1 MRLNITSGD
10 YFNNYIKTKENGIFL
25 PFNESILIGPVDI
38 NIFSS
43 KFINIRSNY
52 HEVSKDEYLNKLN
65 NIVNPNYINTFD
77 EINLW
82 FGEDTFCV
90 INLIT
95 ILAYLEQIK
104 YSGIIYYTRIDDY
117 TNETIK
123 EKELI
128 KLGIFNKVYET
139 VILNKTF
146 IQTNISFIDT
156 TITNYLDLHNGIDNV
171 SNYIKNNLNL
181 DDNTLL
187 INSLNNSKDLGL
199 SDVII
204 QKLINKFKYEYY
216 ELYYNNE
223 LISNIKLNLGN
234 NIMTYKIINKDDI
247 ILSFLNHDFIDSVD
261 NVPFIKSRIDNMNKF
276 NKTVIDYP
284 TDNYSLKKVFKAIL

>member
-146 IQTNISFIDT
+146 IQTDISFIDT

-247 ILSFLNHDFIDSVD
+247 ILNFLNHDFIDNVD

-276 NKTVIDYP
+276 NETVIDYP
-284 TDNYSLKKVFKAIL
+284 TDNYSLKKIIKAIL

>member
-128 KLGIFNKVYET
+128 KLGSFNKVYET

-146 IQTNISFIDT
+146 IQTDISFIDT
-156 TITNYLDLHNGIDNV
+156 TITNYLDLHKGLDNV
-171 SNYIKNNLNL
+171 SKYIKINLDL

-187 INSLNNSKDLGL
+187 INSLNNSKNLGL

-204 QKLINKFKYEYY
+204 QKIINKFKYEYY
-216 ELYYNNE
+216 ELYYNNV

>member
-25 PFNESILIGPVDI
+25 PFNESILTGPVDI

-43 KFINIRSNY
+43 KFINLRSNY
-52 HEVSKDEYLNKLN
+52 HEVSNDEYLNKLS

-104 YSGIIYYTRIDDY
+104 YSGIIYYTRLDDY
-117 TNETIK
+117 TNKIIK

-156 TITNYLDLHNGIDNV
+156 TITNYLDLHNGLDNV
-171 SNYIKNNLNL
+171 SKYIKNNFDL

-204 QKLINKFKYEYY
+204 QKIINKFKYEYY
-216 ELYYNNE
+216 ELYYKNV
-223 LISNIKLNLGN
+223 LISKIKLNLGN

-247 ILSFLNHDFIDSVD
+247 ILNFLNHDFIDNVD

-276 NKTVIDYP
+276 NETVINYP
-284 TDNYSLKKVFKAIL
+284 TDNYSLKKIFKAIL

>member
-146 IQTNISFIDT
+146 IQTDISFIDT

-247 ILSFLNHDFIDSVD
+247 ILNFLNHDFIDNVD

>member
-25 PFNESILIGPVDI
+25 PFNESILTGPVDI

-52 HEVSKDEYLNKLN
+52 HEVSNDEYLNKLN

-117 TNETIK
+117 TNEIIK

-146 IQTNISFIDT
+146 IQTDISFIDT
-156 TITNYLDLHNGIDNV
+156 TITNYLDLHNGLDNV
-171 SNYIKNNLNL
+171 SKYIKNNLDL

-204 QKLINKFKYEYY
+204 QKIINRFKYEYY
-216 ELYYNNE
+216 ELYYNNV

-234 NIMTYKIINKDDI
+234 NIMTYKIINKDDT
-247 ILSFLNHDFIDSVD
+247 ILNFLNHDFIDNVD

>member
-25 PFNESILIGPVDI
+25 PFNESILTGPVDI

-146 IQTNISFIDT
+146 IQTDISFIDT

-216 ELYYNNE
+216 ELYYNNG

>member
-25 PFNESILIGPVDI
+25 PFNESILTGPVDI

-146 IQTNISFIDT
+146 IQTDISFIDT

>member
-146 IQTNISFIDT
+146 IQTDISFIDT

-204 QKLINKFKYEYY
+204 QKIINKFKYEYY
-216 ELYYNNE
+216 ELYYNNV
-223 LISNIKLNLGN
+223 LISKIKLNLGN

-247 ILSFLNHDFIDSVD
+247 ILNFLNHDFIDNVD

-276 NKTVIDYP
+276 NETVIDYP
-284 TDNYSLKKVFKAIL
+284 TDNYSLKKIIKAIL

>member
-25 PFNESILIGPVDI
+25 PFNESIITGPVDI
-38 NIFSS
+38 HIFSS

-52 HEVSKDEYLNKLN
+52 HEVSKDEYLNKLS

-117 TNETIK
+117 TNEIIK

-146 IQTNISFIDT
+146 IQTDISFIDT
-156 TITNYLDLHNGIDNV
+156 TITNYLDLHNGLDNV
-171 SNYIKNNLNL
+171 SKYIQNNLDL

-204 QKLINKFKYEYY
+204 QKIINKFKYEYY
-216 ELYYNNE
+216 VLYYNNV

-234 NIMTYKIINKDDI
+234 NIMTYKIINKHDI
-247 ILSFLNHDFIDSVD
+247 ILNFLNHDFIDSVD

>member
-25 PFNESILIGPVDI
+25 PFNESILTGPVDI

-52 HEVSKDEYLNKLN
+52 HAVSKDEYLNKLS

-117 TNETIK
+117 TNKIIK

-146 IQTNISFIDT
+146 IQTDISFIDT
-156 TITNYLDLHNGIDNV
+156 TITNYLDLHNGLDNV
-171 SNYIKNNLNL
+171 SKYIKNNLDL

-187 INSLNNSKDLGL
+187 INSLNNSKNLGL

-204 QKLINKFKYEYY
+204 QKIINKFKYEYY
-216 ELYYNNE
+216 ELYYKNV
-223 LISNIKLNLGN
+223 LISKIKLNLGN

-247 ILSFLNHDFIDSVD
+247 ILNFLNHDFIDNVD

-276 NKTVIDYP
+276 NETVIDYP
-284 TDNYSLKKVFKAIL
+284 TDNYSLEKIIKAIL

>member
-10 YFNNYIKTKENGIFL
+10 YFNNYIKTIKNGIFL
-25 PFNESILIGPVDI
+25 PFNESILTGPVDI

-52 HEVSKDEYLNKLN
+52 HEVSKDEYLNKLS

-117 TNETIK
+117 TNEIIK

-128 KLGIFNKVYET
+128 KLGIFNKVYEI

-146 IQTNISFIDT
+146 LQTDISFIDT
-156 TITNYLDLHNGIDNV
+156 TITNYLDLHNGLDNV
-171 SNYIKNNLNL
+171 SKYIKNNLDL

-199 SDVII
+199 SDLII
-204 QKLINKFKYEYY
+204 QKIINKFKYEYY
-216 ELYYNNE
+216 ELYYNNV

-234 NIMTYKIINKDDI
+234 NIMTYKIINRDDI

-284 TDNYSLKKVFKAIL
+284 TDNYSLKKVYKAIL

>member
-25 PFNESILIGPVDI
+25 PFNESILTGPVDI

-52 HEVSKDEYLNKLN
+52 HAVSKDEYLNKLS

-117 TNETIK
+117 TNKIIK

-146 IQTNISFIDT
+146 IQTDISFIDT
-156 TITNYLDLHNGIDNV
+156 TITNYLDLHNGLDNV
-171 SNYIKNNLNL
+171 SKYIKNNLDL

-204 QKLINKFKYEYY
+204 QKIINKFKYEYY
-216 ELYYNNE
+216 ELYYNNV
-223 LISNIKLNLGN
+223 LISKIKLNLGN

-247 ILSFLNHDFIDSVD
+247 ILNFLNHDFIDNVD

-276 NKTVIDYP
+276 NETVIDYP
-284 TDNYSLKKVFKAIL
+284 TDNYSLKKIIKAIL

>member
-146 IQTNISFIDT
+146 IQTDISFIDT

-276 NKTVIDYP
+276 NETVIDYP

>member
-25 PFNESILIGPVDI
+25 PFNESILTGPVDI

-52 HEVSKDEYLNKLN
+52 HAVSKDEYLNKLS

-117 TNETIK
+117 TNKIIK

-146 IQTNISFIDT
+146 IQTDISFIDT
-156 TITNYLDLHNGIDNV
+156 TITNYLDLHNGLDNV
-171 SNYIKNNLNL
+171 SKYIKNNLDL

-204 QKLINKFKYEYY
+204 QKIINKFKYEYY
-216 ELYYNNE
+216 ELYYKNV
-223 LISNIKLNLGN
+223 LISKIKLNLGN

-247 ILSFLNHDFIDSVD
+247 ILNFLNHDFIDNVD

-276 NKTVIDYP
+276 NETVIDYP
-284 TDNYSLKKVFKAIL
+284 TDNYSLKKIIKAIL

>member
-25 PFNESILIGPVDI
+25 PFNESILTGPVDI

-43 KFINIRSNY
+43 KFINLRSNY
-52 HEVSKDEYLNKLN
+52 HEVSNDEYLNKLS

-104 YSGIIYYTRIDDY
+104 YSGIIYYTRLDDY
-117 TNETIK
+117 TNKIIK

-156 TITNYLDLHNGIDNV
+156 TITNYLDLHNGLDNV
-171 SNYIKNNLNL
+171 SKYIINNFDL

-204 QKLINKFKYEYY
+204 QKIINKFKYEYY
-216 ELYYNNE
+216 ELYYKNV
-223 LISNIKLNLGN
+223 LISKIKLNLGN

-247 ILSFLNHDFIDSVD
+247 ILNFLNHDFIDNVD

-276 NKTVIDYP
+276 NETVINYP
-284 TDNYSLKKVFKAIL
+284 TDNYSLKKIFKAIL

>member
-25 PFNESILIGPVDI
+25 PFNESILTGPVDI

-52 HEVSKDEYLNKLN
+52 HAVSKDEYLNKLS

-117 TNETIK
+117 TNKIIK

-146 IQTNISFIDT
+146 IQTDISFIDT
-156 TITNYLDLHNGIDNV
+156 TITNYLDLHNGLDNV
-171 SNYIKNNLNL
+171 SKYIKNNFDL

-204 QKLINKFKYEYY
+204 QKIINKFKYEYY
-216 ELYYNNE
+216 ELYYKNV
-223 LISNIKLNLGN
+223 LISKIKLNLGN
-234 NIMTYKIINKDDI
+234 NIMTYKIINKDDM
-247 ILSFLNHDFIDSVD
+247 ILSFLNHDFIDNVD

-276 NKTVIDYP
+276 NETVIDYP
-284 TDNYSLKKVFKAIL
+284 TDNYSLKKIIKAIL

>member
-25 PFNESILIGPVDI
+25 PFNESILTGPVDI

-43 KFINIRSNY
+43 KFINLRSNY
-52 HEVSKDEYLNKLN
+52 HEVSNDEYLNKLS

-104 YSGIIYYTRIDDY
+104 YSGIIYYTRLDDY
-117 TNETIK
+117 TNKIIK

-156 TITNYLDLHNGIDNV
+156 TITNYLDLHNGLDNV
-171 SNYIKNNLNL
+171 SKYIKNNFDL

-187 INSLNNSKDLGL
+187 INSLNNSKDLRL

-204 QKLINKFKYEYY
+204 QKIINKFKYEYY
-216 ELYYNNE
+216 ELYYKNV
-223 LISNIKLNLGN
+223 LISKIKLNLGN

-247 ILSFLNHDFIDSVD
+247 ILNFLNHDFIDNVD

-276 NKTVIDYP
+276 NETVINYP
-284 TDNYSLKKVFKAIL
+284 TDNYSLKKIIKAIL

>member
-25 PFNESILIGPVDI
+25 PFNESILTGPVDI

-52 HEVSKDEYLNKLN
+52 HAVSNDEYLNKLSK
-65 NIVNPNYINTFD
+65 IVNPNYINTFD

-104 YSGIIYYTRIDDY
+104 YSGIIYYTRLDDY
-117 TNETIK
+117 TNKIIK

-156 TITNYLDLHNGIDNV
+156 TITNYLDLHNGLDNV
-171 SNYIKNNLNL
+171 SKYIKNNLDL

-204 QKLINKFKYEYY
+204 QKIINKFKYEYY
-216 ELYYNNE
+216 ELYYNNV
-223 LISNIKLNLGN
+223 LISKIKLNLGN
-234 NIMTYKIINKDDI
+234 NIMTYKINNKDDI
-247 ILSFLNHDFIDSVD
+247 ILNFLNHDFIDNVD

-276 NKTVIDYP
+276 NETVINYP
-284 TDNYSLKKVFKAIL
+284 TDNYSLKKIIKAIL

>member
-25 PFNESILIGPVDI
+25 PFNESILTGPVDI

-43 KFINIRSNY
+43 KFINLRSNY
-52 HEVSKDEYLNKLN
+52 HGVSKDEYLNKLSD
-65 NIVNPNYINTFD
+65 IVNPNYINTFD

-117 TNETIK
+117 TNDIIK

-128 KLGIFNKVYET
+128 KLSIFNKVYET

-146 IQTNISFIDT
+146 IQTDISFIDT

-247 ILSFLNHDFIDSVD
+247 ILNFLNHDFIDSLD